1 MVSISNPCS
10 QSRRSP
16 WEVGNSNA
24 AEVGALMSKFAI
36 GSLVTMANLNPQF
49 SANGTLPILGYNLTV
64 EWRYVIAL
72 AVGIVCAHC
81 ILVGLMLWIARSVV
95 VTNESSLCMARLLE
109 GLVARLGGNGSLL
122 DDKDIVTA
130 IQGRGARKL
139 RVIYGIGRIGEGE
152 EERVLRL
159 GDKEEVEKVVP
170 KWGPFPRG
178 TYL

>member
-1 MVSISNPCS
+1 MVPISNPCS
-10 QSRRSP
+10 QSRSSP
-16 WEVGNSNA
+16 WEIGKLSA
-24 AEVGALMSKFAI
+24 ADVGAKMSEFAI
-36 GSLVTMANLNPQF
+36 GSLVTMANLNPQLQ
-49 SANGTLPILGYNLTV
+49 AQGTLPVLGFNLTV
-64 EWRYVIAL
+64 EWRYVIPL

-95 VTNESSLCMARLLE
+95 VINESSLCMARLLE
-109 GLVARLGGNGSLL
+109 GLVARLGGKGSLL

-139 RVIYGIGRIGEGE
+139 RVVYGIGRIGVME

-159 GDKEEVEKVVP
+159 GDKNEVEKIP